1 MKNSE
6 NKIKRTVTSKRKYTK
21 SFQGSVVTV
30 LKPVDYSQAL
40 LETEKKEL
48 INNIWSGQG
57 SLASIELELNISKTP
72 NKIPSHIE

>member
-6 NKIKRTVTSKRKYTK
+6 NTIKQTATSKRELKP

-30 LKPVDYSQAL
+30 LKTVDNSQAQIV
-40 LETEKKEL
+40 LESKEL

-72 NKIPSHIE
+72 NKIPSHFK